1 MKIKEFNL
9 AQCTGKIQY
18 IRFYENTKSLMI
30 VLSLFR
36 PRWSRN
42 GENPIVA
49 DYPNIY
55 VEGEMAEK
63 YKDQFKEGDFITAIG
78 HIDERMVM
86 IHMGRGMYR
95 HVRGPALI
103 PDQILPDYGY
113 ENINLAAVTGTVD
126 KVYHNA
132 EKKYHTITAVCK
144 VEGKDT
150 HVQFTHFDLDMSFT
164 PEVGDTIVMNGIF
177 RTRTTQNEQT
187 EGPRYIKQTSIV
199 AKSISLIKK

>member
-1 MKIKEFNL
+1 MKVREFNL

-36 PRWSRN
+36 PRWSKN
-42 GENPIVA
+42 GENSIVA

-95 HVRGPALI
+95 HVKGPALI
-103 PDQILPDYGY
+103 PDQILPNYGH
-113 ENINLAAVTGTVD
+113 ENINLAIVTGTIE
-126 KVYHNA
+126 KVYHNP
-132 EKKYHTITAVCK
+132 EKKYHTITV
-144 VEGKDT
+144 VSQVDDKDT
-150 HVQFTHFDLDMSFT
+150 HVQFTHFDLDMNFDPQIGNT
-164 PEVGDTIVMNGIF
+164 VIMNGIF
-177 RTRTTQNEQT
+177 RTRSTQNEQS

-199 AKSISLIKK
+199 ARSVSFTEK